1 MMCCSRSTL
10 GVIIGGINA
19 VAYFA
24 TLIFLIYTMVDT
36 NSLLKKHE
44 HTKTDATYFNVIFT
58 LLILFCMSMF
68 VISGLLLMGIIK
80 RRHKMMIPW
89 LLLSAIGFVINTFR
103 LSYQLIVSIINDV
116 GAGIFVSIFF
126 SGLLGLGL
134 SALIIWLIYTL
145 YKDIEKENILKPT
158 QINYQTSAHGY

>member
-1 MMCCSRSTL
+1 MS
-10 GVIIGGINA
+10 I
-19 VAYFA
+19 
-24 TLIFLIYTMVDT
+24 
-36 NSLLKKHE
+36 LKQ
-44 HTKTDATYFNVIFT
+44 
-58 LLILFCMSMF
+58 
-68 VISGLLLMGIIK
+68 

-103 LSYQLIVSIINDV
+103 LSYQLIVSIINGV